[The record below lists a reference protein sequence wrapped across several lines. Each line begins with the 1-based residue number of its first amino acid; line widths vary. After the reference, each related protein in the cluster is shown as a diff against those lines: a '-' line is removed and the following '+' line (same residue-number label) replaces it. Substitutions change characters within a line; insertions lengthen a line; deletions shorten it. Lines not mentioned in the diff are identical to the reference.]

1 MSTIDRLIQKANNLY
16 NQSQDRVNIALGDT
30 LITVENADQPITI
43 TIGHQSVTVPA
54 RTAVKPQRDE
64 TYSNG
69 VRVRIEPDNC
79 LVGIRFD
86 AYHLSS
92 TVKHSLKTHGFSQS
106 KGNRVW
112 WIARQSPQSVNFAY
126 SLQEMAIDRL
136 V

>member
-16 NQSQDRVNIALGDT
+16 NQSQDRVNIALGNA
-30 LITVENADQPITI
+30 LITVENADQPITV
-43 TIGHQSVTVPA
+43 TIGHQSVTIPA
-54 RTAVKPQRDE
+54 RTAAKPQRDE
-64 TYSNG
+64 TYSKG
-69 VRVRIEPDNC
+69 VRVRIEPDNG

-86 AYHLSS
+86 SISLSAN
-92 TVKHSLKTHGFSQS
+92 VKHSLKTHGFSRS

-112 WIARQSPQSVNFAY
+112 WIARKSPQSVNFAY